1 MPSASEPAPLWEPS
15 SEDLDRAELTRYM
28 RWAGERRGRPFA
40 DYAELWLWSVS
51 ELEDFWASIWEFFG
65 VRASQPYEQVL
76 DTHRMPGARWFHG
89 AELNYAENM
98 LLDRGSGAKDGPIS
112 DRREEVAVLHAS
124 ELRELSALTWGELSG
139 QVAAAAGGLRALG
152 VRRGDRVVAY
162 MPNIPETL
170 VAFLAVASIG
180 AIWSSAAPEFG
191 ARSVI
196 DRFAQIEPKV
206 LLAVDGYRHG
216 GKDFD
221 RTAVVESILDELPT
235 VEHIV
240 RVPYLFDSRPA
251 GAGVSWGELLEHGA
265 GAELRFEQVPFD
277 HPLWVLYSSGTT
289 GLPKAIVHGHG
300 GILLEQ
306 LKKSLHLDLRDG
318 DRMFWFTTTGWM
330 MWNFLVGCL
339 LSDAAIVLYDGSP
352 AHPDLG
358 VLWDLSQ
365 RAGTTCMGVSAGLL
379 ASSEKAGVEPA
390 RDHDLSALRAVGST
404 GSPLA
409 PESFRWV
416 YEHVGSDVWL
426 FSTSGGTDVCT
437 AFVAGCPLLPVY
449 EGELQCRALG
459 CKVEAFDERG
469 NSLIDEVGEL
479 VITEPM
485 PSMPLFFW
493 GDEPRSPDDRV
504 GERLRESYFSM
515 YPGVWRHGDWI
526 RITPRGGAVI
536 YGRSDSTINRQG
548 VRMGTSEIY
557 RAAGAI
563 PQVLDALVVDVPASA
578 SAEHASDLRP
588 TPAGGEL
595 WMVLFVVLAPGMTLD
610 EELSKRIKQRI
621 REDCSPRHVPNEIR
635 QIEEV
640 PRTLSGKVLEVPV
653 KRILMGA
660 PPHDAASVDSL
671 ANPRSLDYFVELAGQ
686 LGPVSAD
693 SSSGR

>member
-1 MPSASEPAPLWEPS
+1 MSSAELQRPLWVPTE
-15 SEDLDRAELTRYM
+15 ENVERAELTRYM
-28 RWAGERRGRPFA
+28 RWAGKRRGAAFGG
-40 DYAELWLWSVS
+40 YEELWSWSVQ
-51 ELEDFWASIWEFFG
+51 EPEDFWASIWEFAG
-65 VRASQPYEQVL
+65 VRASRPYERVW
-76 DTHRMPGARWFHG
+76 DSPEMPGTRWFAG

-98 LLDRGSGAKDGPIS
+98 LAGPAGGEGR
-112 DRREEVAVLHAS
+112 DPGQVAVVHSS
-124 ELRELSALTWGELSG
+124 ELRELDELTWGELTAR
-139 QVAAAAGGLRALG
+139 VAAAAGGLRSLG
-152 VRRGDRVVAY
+152 VGRGDRVVAY

-170 VAFLAVASIG
+170 IAFLATASLG

-221 RTAVVESILDELPT
+221 RTAVLEGVLAELPT
-235 VEHIV
+235 VEHV
-240 RVPYLFDSRPA
+240 VMLPYLNA
-251 GAGVSWGELLEHGA
+251 GELPDREQA
-265 GAELRFEQVPFD
+265 GRLSWSWLLALGEGSEPSFEQVPFD

-289 GLPKAIVHGHG
+289 GLPKAIVQGHG

-306 LKKSLHLDLRDG
+306 LKKRLHLDLRPG

-339 LSDAAIVLYDGSP
+339 LGEAAIVLYDGSP
-352 AHPDLG
+352 GHPDLG
-358 VLWDLSQ
+358 AMWQLAE
-365 RAGTTCMGVSAGLL
+365 RAGITCMGVSAGLL
-379 ASSEKAGVEPA
+379 ASCEKEGIEPA
-390 RDHDLSALRAVGST
+390 RDYDLRALRAIGST

-409 PESFRWV
+409 PESFKWV

-437 AFVAGCPLLPVY
+437 AFVGGCPLLPVY

-459 CKVEAFDERG
+459 CAVEAWDEQG
-469 NSLIDEVGEL
+469 NSLVDEVGEL

-493 GDEPRSPDDRV
+493 DDED
-504 GERLRESYFSM
+504 GERLRESYFAM

-557 RAAGAI
+557 RAAGAVEE
-563 PQVLDALVVDVPASA
+563 VLDALVVDVPS
-578 SAEHASDLRP
+578 
-588 TPAGGEL
+588 AGGDSHAPEL
-595 WMVLFVVLAPGMTLD
+595 SMLLFVVLREGVTLD
-610 EELSKRIKQRI
+610 EELTARIKRRI
-621 REDCSPRHVPNEIR
+621 REDCSPRHVPNEVL
-635 QIEEV
+635 QIAQV

-653 KRILMGA
+653 KRILMGTPA
-660 PPHDAASVDSL
+660 SEAASVESL
-671 ANPRSLDYFVELAGQ
+671 ADPSSLDYFVELARER
-686 LGPVSAD
+686 A
-693 SSSGR
+693 SSTPTTSS